1 MKLKQEARALKAKA
15 VASLITALE
24 AFNSPREDGRT
35 TKVLLH
41 LQHAFEMLLKA
52 ALVQSNINVFDRQT
66 GRSWGFEAC
75 VRQAQN
81 LPKLKLSDA
90 DAGTLRA
97 VDALRD
103 DEQHWFNVV
112 SEQLLYLHVRAAV
125 TLFSDLLQRAFGE
138 SLATHLPLRVLPV
151 TIDPPRELSVVLDD
165 EYTQIAALLRPG
177 RRARHEARARIR
189 TLLAMEAHVE
199 PEAGVS
205 NRDVDRVEQGIKT
218 GENRAVVFPKLN
230 EIATAI
236 DGNGVS
242 VTVRFVKNESA
253 PPVRYVADET
263 QPAAAIREVDLQ
275 RKFRRSPKQ
284 LADDLSLSMPR
295 STALRHH
302 LGIDEDPNCCYVF
315 EFGSQRHPR
324 FSDNAFKR
332 MRQAVE
338 ELDMEAVW
346 QAHKPP
352 GRASS
357 RPKCMVAGCAATN

>member
-1 MKLKQEARALKAKA
+1 VVKLKQEARALKAKA

-24 AFNSPREDGRT
+24 AFNSPRDDGRT

-41 LQHAFEMLLKA
+41 LQHSFEMLLKA

-75 VRQAQN
+75 VRHAQS

-125 TLFSDLLQRAFGE
+125 TLYLLQRAFGE
-138 SLATHLPLRVLPV
+138 SIAMHLPLRVLPV
-151 TIDPPRELSVVLDD
+151 TIDPPQELSLVLDD
-165 EYTQIAALLRPG
+165 EYTQIASLLRPG

-236 DGNGVS
+236 DGSGVGL
-242 VTVRFVKNESA
+242 TVRFVKNEAA
-253 PPVRYVADET
+253 PPVRYEADET

-284 LADDLSLSMPR
+284 LADDLSLSTPR
-295 STALRHH
+295 STALRQH
-302 LGIDEDPNCCYVF
+302 LGIDQDPNCCYVF

-324 FSDNAFKR
+324 YSDNAFTR
-332 MRQAVE
+332 MRQAIK

-346 QAHKPP
+346 QAHKPS

-357 RPKCMVAGCAATN
+357 RPKCAVAGCTAA